1 MKVVSFIMKNILL
14 ENINYIMNEFYSIGQ
29 IDEENGVARLG
40 YTEVEDEMHDK
51 FVELAHKFGLKTEV
65 DDVGNSYAYIGDYD
79 KYHLIGSHLD
89 SVVNAG
95 RYDGVV
101 GVAVGLAIM
110 KLLVEQGKLIP
121 VKTVAFRCEESAN
134 FMSALMGS
142 GLKTGGI
149 EFESVK
155 DLKSRDGITLGEIFA
170 NKGYSTDPKII
181 DGVIDFIE
189 LHIEQGRVLEE
200 KKNEIGIVNVI
211 SGGIKI
217 SVEVEGLAEHAGATP
232 MNLRAD
238 SLAAVG
244 EIILEVERLAKK
256 ESKTSVGTVGYI
268 ENYPNAMNVVPG
280 KTKFSIDLRDISNES
295 MNSLQ
300 EKVLKS
306 IEKICEKRNVSFST
320 KITGKT
326 PAAHL
331 SKELITKFSDIAK
344 EENYKYE
351 IMPSGASHDCL
362 NMNRLFSSILIF
374 IPCEGGIS
382 HNPLEFAKN
391 EDIALGGELI
401 LKYLLK
407 ENNLL

>member
-1 MKVVSFIMKNILL
+1 MKVVSFMKNILL
-14 ENINYIMNEFYSIGQ
+14 ENIDYIMNEFYSIGE
-29 IDEENGVARLG
+29 IEGENGVTRLG
-40 YTEVEDEMHDK
+40 YSEVEDEMHNK
-51 FVELAHKFGLKTEV
+51 FMELAHEFGLKTEV
-65 DDVGNSYAYIGDYD
+65 DDVGNSYAYIGAYD
-79 KYHLIGSHLD
+79 KYYLLGSHLD

-95 RYDGVV
+95 RYDGIV

-110 KLLVEQGKLIP
+110 KLLVDQGKDLP

-142 GLKTGGI
+142 GLITGTI
-149 EFESVK
+149 KFEDVK
-155 DLKSRDGITLGEIFA
+155 DFKSRDGITLGEIFEK
-170 NKGYSTDPKII
+170 KGYSTDPKLI

-200 KKNEIGIVNVI
+200 NKNEIGIVNVV

-217 SVEVEGLAEHAGATP
+217 SVEVEGIAEHAGATP

-256 ESKTSVGTVGYI
+256 ETKTSVGTVGYI

-295 MNSLQ
+295 MGSLQ

-306 IEKICEKRNVSFST
+306 IKKICKKRNLSYRT

-331 SKELITKFSDIAK
+331 SKRLITKFSNIAK

-362 NMNRLFSSILIF
+362 NMNKLFSSILIF
-374 IPCEGGIS
+374 IPCKEGIS

-401 LKYLLK
+401 LKYLLR
-407 ENNLL
+407 ESNLF